1 MFKDFKTVK
10 EVFGPLVFVEGVQ
23 NAAYGEIVE
32 IILPSGEKKKGQVLE
47 TSKGVAVVQVFGST
61 TGLDTKETTIRFSG
75 ETLKLAVSEDMLGR
89 VLNGFGEPI
98 DSGVAL
104 VKGEKLDV
112 NSNPLNP
119 VSRQQPN
126 DFIQTGISS
135 IDVLNTLVR
144 GQKLPIFSASGLPHN
159 ELAVQIA
166 SQSTVVGGKGD
177 FVVVFAAMGIT
188 NSEAQYFMKEFEKT
202 GALQKSVLFLNLAND
217 PSIERIITPRLAL
230 TTAEYLAFEK
240 DYHVLVILT
249 DMTNYCESLREIGSA
264 RQEVPGR
271 RGYPGYM
278 YTDLSSIY
286 ERAGTVHGKKGS
298 VTQLPILSMPD
309 EDITH
314 PIPDLTGYI
323 TEGQFVLSKD
333 LHKRNIMP
341 PVDVLLSLSRLAS
354 LVVGKKTREDHSGV
368 SSQLFASY
376 AQGRDLRSLVAV
388 VGEDAL
394 SDVDKKYLKFADEFE
409 TKFIR
414 QGKNENRSIED
425 SLKIAWDLLALLPR
439 QELKRIKPEYIDK
452 YMKKG

>member
-10 EVFGPLVFVEGVQ
+10 EIFGPLVFVDGVQ
-23 NAAYGEIVE
+23 GAAYGEIVE
-32 IILPSGEKKKGQVLE
+32 IILPNGEKKKGQVLE
-47 TSKGVAVVQVFGST
+47 TSRGVAVVQVFGPT
-61 TGLDTKETTIRFSG
+61 TGLDTKDTTIRFSG

-98 DSGVAL
+98 DSGVNL

-166 SQSTVVGGKGD
+166 SQATVVGAKGD

-286 ERAGTVHGKKGS
+286 ERAGTVKGKKGT

-333 LHKRNIMP
+333 LHKRNITP

-376 AQGRDLRSLVAV
+376 AQGRDLRNLVAV

-394 SDVDKKYLKFADEFE
+394 SEIDKKYLKFADEFE
-409 TKFIR
+409 NKFVK
-414 QGKNENRSIED
+414 QGRNENRNIEQSLDVAWELLSI
-425 SLKIAWDLLALLPR
+425 LPE
-439 QELKRIKPEYIDK
+439 QELKRIKPEHIAK
-452 YMKKG
+452 YGKKK

>member
-10 EVFGPLVFVEGVQ
+10 EIFGPLVFVEGVQ

-32 IILPSGEKKKGQVLE
+32 IIMPNGEKKKGQVLE
-47 TSKGVAVVQVFGST
+47 TSKGVAVVQVFGPT

-98 DSGVAL
+98 DSGVNL

-166 SQSTVVGGKGD
+166 AQSTVIGGKD
-177 FVVVFAAMGIT
+177 SFVVIFAAMGIT

-240 DYHVLVILT
+240 GYHVLVILT

-278 YTDLSSIY
+278 YTDLASIY
-286 ERAGTVHGKKGS
+286 ERAGTVKGKKGS
-298 VTQLPILSMPD
+298 ITQLPILTMPD

-333 LHKRNIMP
+333 LHKRNITP

-376 AQGRDLRSLVAV
+376 AQGRDLRNLVAV

-394 SDVDKKYLKFADEFE
+394 SETDKKYLKFADEFE
-409 TKFIR
+409 TKFVK
-414 QGKNENRSIED
+414 QGRNENRTIER
-425 SLKIAWDLLALLPR
+425 SLEIAWELLTILPE
-439 QELKRIKPEYIDK
+439 QELKRIKPEHIQK
-452 YMKKG
+452 YMHKK